1 MISQK
6 MAGSTAQVPPLRA
19 PPAAPSGKGRSPC
32 PHGALDAGRQQLGQA
47 MAGPQ
52 ETHAVPSPGRSA
64 GGVGAMTHRE
74 IWKLYIYIYMYIHL
88 YIYIYVYTWSRR
100 NERQESVTHCCFGM
114 SWVRLCEENVR
125 DFMDAWSFCVA
136 EFPGTQK
143 GKKCKVPHVRSSS
156 FPESC
161 GPDFQDLHIFV
172 APFKL

>member
-74 IWKLYIYIYMYIHL
+74 IWKLYIYIYMYTPL
-88 YIYIYVYTWSRR
+88 YLY
-100 NERQESVTHCCFGM
+100 
-114 SWVRLCEENVR
+114 LCLYMEPKKRKARIR
-125 DFMDAWSFCVA
+125 DTLLFWDVL
-136 EFPGTQK
+136 
-143 GKKCKVPHVRSSS
+143 GKAV
-156 FPESC
+156 
-161 GPDFQDLHIFV
+161 
-172 APFKL
+172 